1 MDSRLRGNDGN
12 GAKAADHL
20 KTITISLD
28 SPQHFG
34 IYLNSMA

>member
-12 GAKAADHL
+12 GAKAAGHL

-28 SPQHFG
+28 STQHFG